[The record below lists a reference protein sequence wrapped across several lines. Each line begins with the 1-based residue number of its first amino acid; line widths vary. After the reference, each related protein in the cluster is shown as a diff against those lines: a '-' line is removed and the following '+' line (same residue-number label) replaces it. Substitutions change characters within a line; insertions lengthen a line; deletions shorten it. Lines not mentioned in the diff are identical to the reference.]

1 MNTTN
6 ISFSELVKA
15 VSNGKSYIKK
25 HFDID
30 NTFYTTTIKV
40 NEFKL
45 DTYQNEVAVFK
56 HIPTGAQKISL
67 EKAQNLIRA
76 LVSKKNVKKA
86 YDEWESVQSGPY
98 WYQGYSRKE
107 KLGYEVEMALIV
119 GMSKYLEL
127 NIENC
132 YKTANLSYDLLKTK
146 FLNKAFEKEILTRFK
161 K

>member
-56 HIPTGAQKISL
+56 HIPTGASVRVKVLHPFIDNKV
-67 EKAQNLIRA
+67 EKVEIMPQGKKNYVYVADYIMFEDRPTEYTMFEVLFTR
-76 LVSKKNVKKA
+76 SKK
-86 YDEWESVQSGPY
+86 S
-98 WYQGYSRKE
+98 
-107 KLGYEVEMALIV
+107 
-119 GMSKYLEL
+119 
-127 NIENC
+127 
-132 YKTANLSYDLLKTK
+132 
-146 FLNKAFEKEILTRFK
+146 
-161 K
+161 

>member
-6 ISFSELVKA
+6 IYFSELVKA

-56 HIPTGAQKISL
+56 HIPTGASVRVKVLHPFIDNKV
-67 EKAQNLIRA
+67 EKVEIMPQGKKNYVYVADYIMFEDRPTEYTMFEVLFTR
-76 LVSKKNVKKA
+76 SKKI
-86 YDEWESVQSGPY
+86 ESF
-98 WYQGYSRKE
+98 
-107 KLGYEVEMALIV
+107 
-119 GMSKYLEL
+119 
-127 NIENC
+127 NI
-132 YKTANLSYDLLKTK
+132 DLFCSL
-146 FLNKAFEKEILTRFK
+146 
-161 K
+161 

>member
-56 HIPTGAQKISL
+56 HIPTSASVRVKVLHPFIDNKV
-67 EKAQNLIRA
+67 EKVEIMPKG
-76 LVSKKNVKKA
+76 KKNYVYVADYIMFEDGFNDKFK
-86 YDEWESVQSGPY
+86 
-98 WYQGYSRKE
+98 
-107 KLGYEVEMALIV
+107 
-119 GMSKYLEL
+119 
-127 NIENC
+127 
-132 YKTANLSYDLLKTK
+132 K
-146 FLNKAFEKEILTRFK
+146 FLKSVKVTKDNFYTIMPIQNMKTRPNAVYNFN
-161 K
+161 